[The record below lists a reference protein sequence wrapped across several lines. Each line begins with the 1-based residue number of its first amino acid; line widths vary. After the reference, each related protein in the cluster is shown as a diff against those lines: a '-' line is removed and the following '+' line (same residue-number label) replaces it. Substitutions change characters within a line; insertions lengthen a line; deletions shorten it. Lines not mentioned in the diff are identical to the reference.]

1 MHSTCPVYTYTT
13 CQKCGVSKNF
23 FKENNALFS
32 FCGNIWL
39 NVVVT
44 YQNINE
50 IFHHITVFTETQT
63 QTLGQNVI
71 KKWLT
76 LYLFY

>member
-1 MHSTCPVYTYTT
+1 
-13 CQKCGVSKNF
+13 
-23 FKENNALFS
+23 
-32 FCGNIWL
+32 
-39 NVVVT
+39 VT